1 MAPQSTQ
8 SMDTTFQT
16 SLCRV
21 IPYTEIDGIPTFK
34 DSDVKGFYDRIA
46 KDGLVEFIFH
56 DGYIQTSDDF
66 LMMMKGAGAALYVA
80 YYENDPVGVGWLTHF
95 EAKSRSCRAHFTTF
109 SEVWNKDTV
118 SIGREV
124 FNQMLHMTVPGTDEY
139 VFDVFLGLVPSVNVR
154 AVKWLNKVGLVTV
167 GEIPNALWDEKAQQ
181 SIPCTLFYLIR

>member
-16 SLCRV
+16 SSCRV

-124 FNQMLHMTVPGTDEY
+124 FNQMLPYGGKE
-139 VFDVFLGLVPSVNVR
+139 FCSS
-154 AVKWLNKVGLVTV
+154 WTV
-167 GEIPNALWDEKAQQ
+167 GWHNVTPILIDELYQVVFGFCGPAADHRFLQ
-181 SIPCTLFYLIR
+181 R